1 MITFT
6 AEQVAAMDK
15 AQCKALLSK
24 FDGMLDAATK
34 KLLTARIEQLDK
46 PADPTPFPRQ
56 SELTDAWSQWK
67 YWGGEIKELVAEARK
82 GNHTYVVDPK
92 EGVKGKR
99 APRTTRQPRKSKSSE
114 VRTVMTLTV
123 KTEDGEEHAS
133 FRAAAEHLGLTAG
146 LTAEKVSA
154 TSWRRYIKDP
164 ITVKFVDGEMFRAFR
179 DRMADG
185 AAGKLPNWAGMENFT
200 LVSPD
205 GETWK
210 L

>member
-1 MITFT
+1 MFT
-6 AEQVAAMDK
+6 QETINKMDK
-15 AQCKALLSK
+15 AQVAAALKLS
-24 FDGMLDAATK
+24 GLLDAETVA
-34 KLLTARIEQLDK
+34 KLNARKDALNA

-67 YWGGEIKELVAEARK
+67 AWGETIKELVTEARK

-99 APRTTRQPRKSKSSE
+99 APRATRQPRKSSE

-164 ITVKFVDGEMFRAFR
+164 ITVKFVDEEMFESFR
-179 DRMADG
+179 DRMAEG
-185 AAGKLPNWAGMENFT
+185 AAGRLPNWAGMENFT

>member
-1 MITFT
+1 M
-6 AEQVAAMDK
+6 
-15 AQCKALLSK
+15 
-24 FDGMLDAATK
+24 
-34 KLLTARIEQLDK
+34 
-46 PADPTPFPRQ
+46 
-56 SELTDAWSQWK
+56 
-67 YWGGEIKELVAEARK
+67 AEARK
-82 GNHTYVVDPK
+82 GNHTYLVDPK

-99 APRTTRQPRKSKSSE
+99 APRAPRQPRKSSE

-123 KTEDGEEHAS
+123 KTEDGHTFSS
-133 FRAAAEHLGLTAG
+133 FRQAAEHLGLTAG
-146 LTAEKVSA
+146 LTAEKVNS

-164 ITVKFVDGEMFRAFR
+164 VTVTFVDGEMFRGFR
-179 DRMADG
+179 DSMADG